1 MPIAIQPDITLS
13 SLSAGSVQTNLPVVT
28 YLPIYLTTYLNN
40 IKTDLVTFFP
50 ALVNTSNH
58 SSLVISPSPSASALD
73 NIKLKTLLQ

>member
-1 MPIAIQPDITLS
+1 MPIAVQPDIPQS
-13 SLSAGSVQTNLPVVT
+13 SLSAGSFLSNLTVVT
-28 YLPIYLTTYLNN
+28 YLSIYLDN
-40 IKTDLVTFFP
+40 IQTDLVTFFP